1 MKFKNEDLNF
11 FKLIGLLYPI
21 ENAENNQIVWVR
33 TIKEVYHISNMAALA
48 ISLTTPALSFTV
60 LSYTEIE
67 DLHAKQDELSKYPI
81 LD

>member
-1 MKFKNEDLNF
+1 MT
-11 FKLIGLLYPI
+11 IPGLLYPI
-21 ENAENNQIVWVR
+21 TDVSNETVCVR
-33 TIKEVYHISNMAALA
+33 TIKEAYPITNMAALA